1 MARTLPV
8 FCYHSVSDDPPA
20 WIAPYTVTPRDFARQ
35 LRLIRAGGRTVIP
48 LRQLVSAL
56 RGGPPV
62 PERAAVITFDD
73 GYADFATA
81 AAPLLARHDAPASVF
96 VTTGA
101 VLPHVTTRSFLPPA
115 DMLSARQIRELDQAD
130 FDIGA
135 HSRTHPHLE
144 AVTPDVA
151 LREIAESKRE
161 LEDILGHTVPHFA
174 YPRGSSSRAVRRAV
188 REAGFSAACAVGNVL
203 SSDRDDPV
211 RIRRL
216 LVQSTTSDQQFRSW
230 VQERSTCRPLRG
242 VQELALR
249 TVRRNRPGI
258 KKT

>member
-20 WIAPYTVTPRDFARQ
+20 WTAPYAVTPRDLARQ
-35 LRLIRAGGRTVIP
+35 LRLIRDAGRIVIP

-62 PERAAVITFDD
+62 PECAAVITFDD

-101 VLPHVTTRSFLPPA
+101 VLPDVPAHGFLPPA
-115 DMLSARQIRELDQAD
+115 DMLTAQQIRELDQAD

-135 HSRTHPHLE
+135 HPRTHPHLE
-144 AVTPDVA
+144 AVTLDAVR
-151 LREIAESKRE
+151 REIAESKRE
-161 LEDILGHTVPHFA
+161 LEDLVGHAVPHFA
-174 YPRGSSSRAVRRAV
+174 YPHGRSSRATRRAV
-188 REAGFSAACAVGNVL
+188 REAGFTAACAMGNVH
-203 SSDRDDPV
+203 SSERDDPV

-216 LVQSTTSDQQFRSW
+216 LVRSTTSDQQFRSW
-230 VQERSTCRPLRG
+230 VQERPVSRPMRG
-242 VQELALR
+242 VQELAWRALR
-249 TVRRNRPGI
+249 RSRPCSRRA
-258 KKT
+258 